1 MQVVGYH
8 RIATGRWLAVLGLVS
23 LVSKEETAWSN
34 DATIKHSLTTRL
46 SSVGIVPSLLI
57 VRTYITDTTTRRNN
71 SCGREH
77 NRLSLAMIS
86 S

>member
-23 LVSKEETAWSN
+23 LVSKEETAWAN

-57 VRTYITDTTTRRNN
+57 VAHIYHRYDDQTQQLLSKRT
-71 SCGREH
+71 
-77 NRLSLAMIS
+77 
-86 S
+86 